1 MGIVLT
7 VAFFLF
13 ITFWWMRCYTKHG
26 ESLQVHDYIGMQLED
41 AIEKAE
47 KRSFNIV
54 VSDSTSIPELP
65 PFQIIDQKPEPLS
78 RVKEDRTIYL
88 QIVKSKPDDVQLP
101 SIVGND
107 NYNQY
112 KNILSRRKIKS
123 KIKERVYNEKYQENT
138 ILHLF
143 YGDQKIT
150 FEDIRKGVEVP
161 QGSTLEF
168 VVTERA
174 GGTLV
179 DMPELVCL
187 PYNEAQFVINNYQL
201 NIGSVIP
208 DATIKNKETAYIWKQ
223 RPAYTPSATTRVGSQ
238 IDLYITQYRPDD
250 CN

>member
-1 MGIVLT
+1 MVVT

-26 ESLQVHDYIGMQLED
+26 ESLQVHDYIGMQLDD

-54 VSDSTSIPELP
+54 VNDSVSRPDLP
-65 PFQIIDQKPEPLS
+65 PAQIIDQKPEPLS

-88 QIVKSKPDDVQLP
+88 QIVKTVPDMKKLP
-101 SIVGND
+101 NLVGNYD
-107 NYNQY
+107 YKQY
-112 KNILSRRKIKS
+112 TNKLLRLGLNT
-123 KIKERVYNEKYQENT
+123 KIKERVYNEKFQANT

-143 YGDQKIT
+143 YDGKKIT
-150 FEDIRKGVEVP
+150 DDDIRNGVEVP
-161 QGSTLEF
+161 DGSTLEF
-168 VVTERA
+168 VVTER

-179 DMPELVCL
+179 DMPELICL
-187 PYNEAQFVINNYQL
+187 PYKEAQFMINNYQL
-201 NIGSVIP
+201 SIGSVIP
-208 DATIKNKETAYIWKQ
+208 DATVKNKETAYIWKQ
-223 RPAYTPSATTRVGSQ
+223 RPAYNSSSSIRMGSQ